1 MYALLSSSAQ
11 HTVVP
16 FCILLPI
23 MRTPLA
29 IPAIDDELTNLR
41 LLYVTKVIDFC
52 CFVVTAR

>member
-1 MYALLSSSAQ
+1 LLSSSAQ